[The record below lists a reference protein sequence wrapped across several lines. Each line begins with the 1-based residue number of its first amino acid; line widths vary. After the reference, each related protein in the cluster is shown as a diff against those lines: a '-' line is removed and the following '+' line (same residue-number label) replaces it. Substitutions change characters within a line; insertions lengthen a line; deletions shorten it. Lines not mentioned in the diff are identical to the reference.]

1 MAKLLAEA
9 VQASKGDDAFSYWT
23 FKDLQARRIVASRTD
38 LHRKQRFFGFPRP
51 VILTGG
57 RGANAIYKVCDVKSW
72 LIEREHLATQNT
84 APEMKADSRPRG
96 RPRKGSENNRPSHLA
111 VATEKTSG
119 GRAIGNPAKR

>member
-9 VQASKGDDAFSYWT
+9 VQASKSDDAFSYWT

-57 RGANAIYKVCDVKSW
+57 RGANALYKVGAVKSW
-72 LIEREHLATQNT
+72 LIARESLANQNT
-84 APEMKADSRPRG
+84 PPEMKVDSRPRG
-96 RPRKGSENNRPSHLA
+96 RPRKDSD
-111 VATEKTSG
+111 TSG
-119 GRAIGNPAKR
+119 QTKAGVVTP